1 MKRKAKITHSELV
14 RIALERDIFA
24 GRLPPGSPIDEDAIS
39 ERFSVSRTPVRE
51 AMLQLIES
59 GLVKKNSR
67 QKATVAKL
75 DVRRLLQL
83 FEALSEVEGLCA
95 RLATR
100 RMNKLEKDELVQN
113 HEFAA
118 KSLDAQNEDEYFRLG
133 RRFHGIII
141 RGTHNDV
148 LIEMT
153 NKLVLPLVPYRRFQL
168 GRNGRQALNQIDHD
182 AILGAILSGKA
193 DDAYDLLR
201 RHNTVQGDVLA
212 EYVSMDGK
220 YPDSSTFEAE
230 LASR

>member
-1 MKRKAKITHSELV
+1 MGKDMDMKRKTKTTHSESV
-14 RIALERDIFA
+14 RMAIEHDIFT

-59 GLVKKNSR
+59 GLVEKNSR
-67 QKATVAKL
+67 QRATVAKL
-75 DVRRLLQL
+75 NVRRLLQL

-95 RLATR
+95 KLAAR
-100 RMNKLEKDELVQN
+100 RMTKADKDELVQN
-113 HEFAA
+113 HELAA
-118 KSLDAQNEDEYFRLG
+118 KTLAAHDEAEYFRLG

-168 GRNGRQALNQIDHD
+168 GRDGRQEVNQSDHGAILD
-182 AILGAILSGKA
+182 AILAGKS
-193 DDAYDLLR
+193 DDAYDLMR

-212 EYVSMDGK
+212 EYVSMDGE
-220 YPDSSTFEAE
+220 SSE
-230 LASR
+230 S

>member
-1 MKRKAKITHSELV
+1 MKRKAKITHSEMV
-14 RIALERDIFA
+14 RVALERDIFS

-59 GLVKKNSR
+59 GLVEKNSR
-67 QKATVAKL
+67 QKPTVAKL

-100 RMNKLEKDELVQN
+100 RMTKSDKDELVQN
-113 HEFAA
+113 HDLAA
-118 KSLDAQNEDEYFRLG
+118 KSLEAQNEDEYFRLG
-133 RRFHGIII
+133 RRFHAIII

-153 NKLVLPLVPYRRFQL
+153 NKLVLPLVSYRRFQL
-168 GRNGRQALNQIDHD
+168 GRNGRQALNQSDHEAIVE
-182 AILGAILSGKA
+182 AILAGRA
-193 DDAYDLLR
+193 DDAYDLVR

-212 EYVSMDGK
+212 EYVSMEGK
-220 YPDSSTFEAE
+220 PTETQVVE
-230 LASR
+230 V

>member
-1 MKRKAKITHSELV
+1 
-14 RIALERDIFA
+14 
-24 GRLPPGSPIDEDAIS
+24 
-39 ERFSVSRTPVRE
+39 
-51 AMLQLIES
+51 
-59 GLVKKNSR
+59 
-67 QKATVAKL
+67 
-75 DVRRLLQL
+75 
-83 FEALSEVEGLCA
+83 
-95 RLATR
+95 LATR

>member
-1 MKRKAKITHSELV
+1 MKRKAKITHSESV

-59 GLVKKNSR
+59 GLVEKDSR
-67 QKATVAKL
+67 RKATVAKL

-95 RLATR
+95 RLSTR
-100 RMNKLEKDELVQN
+100 RMNKSEKDELVQN
-113 HEFAA
+113 HEVAA

-168 GRNGRQALNQIDHD
+168 GRNGRQALNQSDHQ
-182 AILGAILSGKA
+182 AILDAILSGRA
-193 DDAYDLLR
+193 DDACDLMR

-212 EYVSMDGK
+212 EYVSMDSK
-220 YPDSSTFEAE
+220 YPDSSTFESE
-230 LASR
+230 